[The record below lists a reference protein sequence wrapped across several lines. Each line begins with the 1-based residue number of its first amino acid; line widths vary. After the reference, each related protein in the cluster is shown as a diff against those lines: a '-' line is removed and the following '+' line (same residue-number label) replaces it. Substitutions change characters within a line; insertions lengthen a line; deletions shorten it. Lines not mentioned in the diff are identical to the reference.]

1 MNLPH
6 VAIYYANIINIIYS
20 WSVRASSTD
29 RYDSQRL
36 PPGRYFHFEI
46 GLRLARGKEREGMK
60 REEVRVFWA
69 NDVL

>member
-46 GLRLARGKEREGMK
+46 GLRLARGEREGK
-60 REEVRVFWA
+60 RKEVGVFWA